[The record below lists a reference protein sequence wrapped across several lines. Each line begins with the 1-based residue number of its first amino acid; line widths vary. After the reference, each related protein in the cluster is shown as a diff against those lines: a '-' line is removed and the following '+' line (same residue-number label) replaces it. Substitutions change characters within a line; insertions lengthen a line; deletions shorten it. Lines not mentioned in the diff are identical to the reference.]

1 MWETSFLQSIPSH
14 SLFQYL
20 YLDISNPWQISQFF
34 FYILRYQGLTVFNI
48 CLFISC
54 TLPSLPSFPLP
65 NYFKPSACYISC
77 LIKIKEN
84 IQFNKSH
91 ILVST
96 TCICVVCFR
105 SWGLSRGWCAL
116 APLTNRSSSMSYI
129 FCTHKKQTLKSR
141 PWWRKS
147 MIDQSGGH
155 SAWGGGGILSCLF
168 RCAGSQPVPEGGDAL
183 GFSLGG
189 SRHAQKPE
197 QWWAHSV
204 GKAWR
209 TNGPHGR
216 PPKVPV

>member
-1 MWETSFLQSIPSH
+1 MLVKKCMWETSFLQSIPSH

-105 SWGLSRGWCAL
+105 SWGLSRGWFAS

-147 MIDQSGGH
+147 MIPTSNKLPEMCRKYYRGLIDTMSVFMI
-155 SAWGGGGILSCLF
+155 WLRNMLLSSWLIW
-168 RCAGSQPVPEGGDAL
+168 L
-183 GFSLGG
+183 
-189 SRHAQKPE
+189 
-197 QWWAHSV
+197 
-204 GKAWR
+204 
-209 TNGPHGR
+209 
-216 PPKVPV
+216 